1 MNGMGMG
8 VMQNVQN
15 MQHRYQGERERERE
29 RESERDVTRERER
42 ERKRERERERE
53 REMETGR
60 TRERGGVRGGD
71 IGGYRR
77 DNHGQK
83 VQGPSKRNVEINKQI
98 AVCEHS
104 RDLCV
109 LIAENAAEFNPD
121 QMTSI
126 PPAKHTG
133 RPDRR
138 ICSKVLKG

>member
-1 MNGMGMG
+1 M
-8 VMQNVQN
+8 QN

-29 RESERDVTRERER
+29 RDVIRERER
-42 ERKRERERERE
+42 GGERERERE
-53 REMETGR
+53 RGR
-60 TRERGGVRGGD
+60 IRERGGMRGGD

-83 VQGPSKRNVEINKQI
+83 VQGPSKRNLEINRQI
-98 AVCEHS
+98 TVCEHS

-109 LIAENAAEFNPD
+109 LMDENAAEFNPD

-138 ICSKVLKG
+138 IYSKVLKGQRPSRYTLQKPPYTEF